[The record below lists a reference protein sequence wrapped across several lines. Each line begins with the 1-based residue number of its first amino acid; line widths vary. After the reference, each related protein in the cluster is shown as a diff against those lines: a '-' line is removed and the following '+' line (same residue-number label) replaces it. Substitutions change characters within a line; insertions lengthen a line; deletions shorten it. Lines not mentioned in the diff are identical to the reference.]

1 MGRMD
6 KPLIWLRSEVKTPPF
21 PQAARL
27 EAGYLLRLLQAGESL
42 GLPHSRPMPV
52 IGTGCHE
59 LRITDEAGTF
69 RIIYRA
75 DADPVVILDVF
86 KKNTQQTPQSVIEIC
101 RRRLRDYDRVMGS

>member
-1 MGRMD
+1 MGRTD

-21 PQAARL
+21 SQAARL
-27 EAGYLLRLLQAGESL
+27 EAGYLLRLLQEGESL

-59 LRITDEAGTF
+59 LRITDEGGTF

-75 DADPVVILDVF
+75 DADAVVILDVF
-86 KKNTQQTPQSVIEIC
+86 KKKTQQTPQSVIETC